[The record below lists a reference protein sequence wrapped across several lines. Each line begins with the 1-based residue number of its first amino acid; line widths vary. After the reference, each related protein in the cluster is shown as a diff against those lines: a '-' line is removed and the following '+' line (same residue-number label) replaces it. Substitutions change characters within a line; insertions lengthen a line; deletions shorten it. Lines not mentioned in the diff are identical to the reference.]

1 MLRLANVIKYIQE
14 HQETK
19 LLYMVEN
26 VVFSGPD
33 LDAVSKAFGIP
44 PAPAAAAPG
53 ALSRCPRIPRRPHP
67 GPFPM
72 PADACPRR
80 RVPAPASTTGP
91 FLMPAEARPRCR
103 LPRLCHRP
111 PPGRMRV
118 PADAHPRALSRC
130 LRAGGSASGRL
141 WHASGRLCVCPVR
154 RRPSGNPVRLRAAL
168 ACVRLWRASGNHRQ
182 PPGGFDV
189 CRRRRPPPGG
199 FGVHHAGPFP
209 HSPGHGFPPPADARP
224 CRHPSP
230 LLPAPGP
237 FPDAR
242 GRP

>member
-44 PAPAAAAPG
+44 PTPAAAGPRG
-53 ALSRCPRIPRRPHP
+53 PFPMPTHPRCRPHP

-91 FLMPAEARPRCR
+91 FLMPTEARPHCR
-103 LPRLCHRP
+103 LPRLRHRP

-130 LRAGGSASGRL
+130 LPAGGSASGRL
-141 WHASGRLCVCPVR
+141 WHASGRLWRVSR
-154 RRPSGNPVRLRAAL
+154 ASGGRPATPSASG
-168 ACVRLWRASGNHRQ
+168 RLWRASGNHRQ

-189 CRRRRPPPGG
+189 CRRRRPPPGS

-209 HSPGHGFPPPADARP
+209 HARGHGFPPPADARP